1 MNIRLFAAI
10 LICVAAPA
18 IAFPLGIRVGSGWNA
33 KIGPTSS
40 ADPAA
45 PQVERRSVRVI
56 ARDTLDGQPIPGN
69 ADRSSAPSR
78 DLSPVYP
85 TSQSAEADLASSQG
99 LAPTPPS
106 EGAGTLSD
114 GVAAAAPQPQEQPQ
128 FIEEPRL
135 YPDRAHRFGAWR
147 HREYAYARHRRGWRW
162 AYRGPYYSRRA
173 WRGPRPSNPFAAF
186 DGLFSR

>member
-10 LICVAAPA
+10 FLCAAAPA

-33 KIGPTSS
+33 KIGPSS
-40 ADPAA
+40 PAKSAA
-45 PQVERRSVRVI
+45 PQVERHPVRVI

-69 ADRSSAPSR
+69 ADRSSTPSR

-85 TSQSAEADLASSQG
+85 TSQSPEADLASSQG

-106 EGAGTLSD
+106 EEAGTPAD
-114 GVAAAAPQPQEQPQ
+114 GVSAAAPQPQI
-128 FIEEPRL
+128 IEEPRL

-186 DGLFSR
+186 AGLFSR